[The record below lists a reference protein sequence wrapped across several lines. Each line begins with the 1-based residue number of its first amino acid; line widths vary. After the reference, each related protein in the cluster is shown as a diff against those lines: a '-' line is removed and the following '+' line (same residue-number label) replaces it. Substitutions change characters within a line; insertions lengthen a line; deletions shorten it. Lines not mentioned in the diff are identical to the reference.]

1 MRARARR
8 DGFTL
13 IEVLVA
19 IAAVSILA
27 GAVAPLVVR
36 EMTRART
43 DDTSRR
49 MVRLVEGMVG
59 GPESGGFGYVGDM
72 GGLPSTLED
81 LVTRGSQTA
90 FAQTGYGFGVGWN
103 GPYVREAGPLADITE
118 DAWGTAFSYSSAAA
132 QVQSAGPDHVLGNGD
147 DLLYPAI
154 APPTTGILTV
164 TVLGIPNGIQTTVP
178 LSSSDVTVSV
188 SVSDSGSPDTLVL
201 SGSGPFYTASA
212 IHVGIHAVVAQGLGS
227 YSGASATEVIEMSPG
242 NTAVTVTL
250 VQP

>member
-36 EMTRART
+36 EMNRARL

-49 MVRLVEGMVG
+49 MVRLIDGMVG
-59 GPESGGFGYVGDM
+59 GSDSGGFGYVGDM
-72 GGLPSTLED
+72 GGLPATLED
-81 LVTRGSQTA
+81 LRTRGSQTA
-90 FAQTGYGFGVGWN
+90 FSQTGYGFGVGWN

-118 DAWGTAFSYSSAAA
+118 DAWGTAFSYSSTQA

-147 DLLYPAI
+147 DLLYPAV
-154 APPTTGILTV
+154 APPTSGILTV
-164 TVLGIPNGIQTTVP
+164 TVLGVPSGLQTTIP
-178 LSSSDVTVSV
+178 LTSSEATVSV
-188 SVSDSGSPDTLVL
+188 TISDSGSSDTVVL
-201 SGSGPFYTASA
+201 AGSGPFYTASA
-212 IHVGIHAVVAQGLGS
+212 IHVGIHAIVAQGLGS
-227 YSGASATEVIEMSPG
+227 YSGVSGTEVIEMSPG